1 MKMVG
6 LGGETAV
13 IKHGARIQSR
23 ESEMP
28 HAVSLCRTRLADS
41 FARSAVLHW
50 IKSLAIP
57 PSFRANNSPIKH
69 LSSFSANFSPGGD
82 QMNFRISKGRGRR
95 ARRLTLALMT
105 AAVVGGAVT
114 SAQSD
119 GGLFP
124 FPVFFSGNLVVSR
137 SVYDNNPNNVT
148 VGETLPPNCAS
159 TTGGCSPGATNNG
172 TYPAVWNNALSD
184 GSFGITSTIFLDQ
197 ITPWGWLV
205 NSLEVPNSSQK
216 GITTVSDQLVTSFSS
231 KSELALNLSSDHNYL
246 TFMDYVAPVDALDVS
261 NSNTPGEVDPTN
273 PVGENNFRAVAQ
285 VDQWGKFH
293 FTETNAYS
301 GNNGRAAI
309 LNSSWDTNVF
319 YTAGNAGNGSNP
331 QPDGIIIG
339 AGAQILTPEY

>member
-1 MKMVG
+1 
-6 LGGETAV
+6 
-13 IKHGARIQSR
+13 
-23 ESEMP
+23 
-28 HAVSLCRTRLADS
+28 
-41 FARSAVLHW
+41 
-50 IKSLAIP
+50 
-57 PSFRANNSPIKH
+57 
-69 LSSFSANFSPGGD
+69 
-82 QMNFRISKGRGRR
+82 MNFRISKGRGRR

-124 FPVFFSGNLVVSR
+124 FPVFFPGNLVVSR

-172 TYPAVWNNALSD
+172 TYPSVWNNDLSD

-216 GITTVSDQLVTSFSS
+216 GITTASDQLVTSFSS

-246 TFMDYVAPVDALDVS
+246 TFMGYVAPVDALDVS

-285 VDQWGKFH
+285 VDQMGKIPLH
-293 FTETNAYS
+293 
-301 GNNGRAAI
+301 
-309 LNSSWDTNVF
+309 
-319 YTAGNAGNGSNP
+319 
-331 QPDGIIIG
+331 
-339 AGAQILTPEY
+339 